1 MYADILKRDLK
12 RKKAMNVILLVFV
25 ILATMFVSS
34 SVNNIIN
41 VTTALDEYFE
51 LTNVPDYCA
60 FTINKMVD
68 EDVDGAIKSAESI
81 KDYKKEEI
89 LFLSYSN
96 IIFENED
103 MVAIEGTN
111 MLQSDKVFGMN
122 YILSDGTILEDV
134 KPGEIYLTSGK
145 AESIGVK
152 KGEKI
157 VINIENVSREFTF
170 VDTVKDAALG
180 SEMNSMC
187 RYIINEEDY
196 NNFVTDETVNK
207 LYGGCIYFVKT
218 DDLKATRS
226 ELSGVSEAFTLV
238 ADWDMFKLTYLM
250 DMIATGVLL
259 VVSIV
264 LILIAF
270 VVLRFTITFT
280 LTEEFREIGV
290 MKAIGIKTS
299 KIRSL
304 YLIKYSAIS
313 VIGALIGLGLSFPF
327 GKALISVTPNFVVM
341 SNQSPVVVNSICAL
355 VVVGI
360 IMLFCYSCTNK
371 VNKMSPIDAIRNGQT
386 GERFKKKTILSLSKS
401 RLSSPIFLA
410 INDIVS
416 SPKRFGI
423 ITLTYLLC
431 LLLLLILSTAETTM
445 KSKKMAKAFGF
456 SDFDVTLTFK
466 DASMDYLTES
476 GREIMIRD
484 LEEVEKVL
492 NENGMNANCIQEV
505 LFSLPVIFEENQAN
519 VVVYQGIGN
528 EIGCYEYIE
537 GTAPKSVDEIAI
549 TRITSEK
556 LDAGIG
562 DTVTIKTIDGEMDF
576 IITAIYQTMLNQ
588 GDGIRVHE
596 DVELNFIES
605 QGSMAM
611 HIYFTD
617 KPNDNEISARM
628 DRMKEL
634 LPNVIDV
641 DTSEHF
647 IEECFGA
654 SETVNTIKIMVT
666 ILTVVLT
673 ILVTVLMERSF
684 IIKEQSEIALMK
696 AIGTSNGKIYA
707 YHTLRIVIVGIVAVI
722 LGEIIALP
730 ITHLCLDPIY
740 KMMGLELAMD
750 YVIYPVEMFIVFPL
764 IILVVPAVSA
774 FVTSLYTRKI
784 KSSDMA
790 NAE

>member
-12 RKKAMNVILLVFV
+12 RKKAMNIILLVFV

-51 LTNVPDYCA
+51 LANVPDYCA

-81 KDYKKEEI
+81 EDYKKEEI

-96 IIFENED
+96 IIFEED
-103 MVAIEGTN
+103 KVAIEGSN

-122 YILSDGTILEDV
+122 YILSDGSILEEV
-134 KPGEIYLTSGK
+134 KPGEIYLTDGK
-145 AESIGVK
+145 AKSIGVK

-187 RYIINEEDY
+187 RYIISEEDY
-196 NNFVTDETVNK
+196 NYLAADETINK
-207 LYGGCIYFVKT
+207 LYGGCIYFIQT
-218 DDLKATRS
+218 DDLKGTKR
-226 ELSGVSEAFTLV
+226 ELSSVSEAFTLV

-270 VVLRFTITFT
+270 IVLRFTIAFT
-280 LTEEFREIGV
+280 LAEEFREIGV

-327 GKALISVTPNFVVM
+327 GKTLISVTPDFVVM
-341 SNQSPVVVNSICAL
+341 SNQSPVVVNAICAV

-360 IMLFCYSCTNK
+360 IMLFCYGCTNK

-386 GERFKKKTILSLSKS
+386 GERFKKKTVLSLGKS
-401 RLSSPIFLA
+401 RLSSPVFLA
-410 INDIVS
+410 VNDIVS

-431 LLLLLILSTAETTM
+431 LLLLLILSIGEITM
-445 KSKKMAKAFGF
+445 KSKKMAKVFGF
-456 SDFDVTLTFK
+456 SNFDVTLVFK
-466 DASMDYLTES
+466 DASIDYLTDR
-476 GREIMIRD
+476 GRELMIRD
-484 LEEVEKVL
+484 LEEVEAVL
-492 NENGMNANCIQEV
+492 NENGMNANCAQEV
-505 LFSLPVIFEENQAN
+505 LFSLPVIYEGNQSN

-528 EIGCYEYIE
+528 EIGQYEYIE
-537 GTAPKSVDEIAI
+537 GIAPESIDEIAI
-549 TRITSEK
+549 TRITSK
-556 LDAGIG
+556 KTGAGIG
-562 DTVTIKTIDGEMDF
+562 DTVTLKTTDGEMDF
-576 IITAIYQTMLNQ
+576 IITAIFQSMLNQ

-596 DVELNFIES
+596 DVELNYIES
-605 QGSMAM
+605 QGALSMQV
-611 HIYFTD
+611 YFTD
-617 KPNDNEISARM
+617 KPNAKEIANRM
-628 DRMKEL
+628 DRIEDLFPDVMS
-634 LPNVIDV
+634 V
-641 DTSEHF
+641 DTCEHF
-647 IEECFGA
+647 VEECFGA
-654 SETVNTIKIMVT
+654 SETVNTIKTMVT

-696 AIGTSNGKIYA
+696 AIGTTNIKIYA
-707 YHTLRIVIVGIVAVI
+707 YHTLRILFVGIVAIV
-722 LGEIIALP
+722 LSEIIVMP
-730 ITHLCLDPIY
+730 VTHLCLDPIY
-740 KMMGLELAMD
+740 KMMGMELAMD
-750 YVIYPVEMFIVFPL
+750 YVINPMEMFMVFPL

-774 FVTSLYTRKI
+774 FVTSLYTRII
-784 KSSDMA
+784 KSWDMA

>member
-12 RKKAMNVILLVFV
+12 RKKAMNIILLVFV

-60 FTINKMVD
+60 FSINKMVD
-68 EDVDGAIKSAESI
+68 EDVDSAIQSAESI
-81 KDYKKEEI
+81 KGYKKEEI
-89 LFLSYSN
+89 LFLTYSN
-96 IIFENED
+96 IIFEDED
-103 MVAIEGTN
+103 MVTIEGTN

-122 YILSDGTILEDV
+122 YILSDGSFLEDV

-157 VINIENVSREFTF
+157 VVNIENVSREFTF
-170 VDTVKDAALG
+170 VDTFEDAALG

-187 RYIINEEDY
+187 RYIISEEDY
-196 NNFVTDETVNK
+196 NHFVEDETVNK
-207 LYGGCIYFVKT
+207 LYGGCIYFIET
-218 DDLKATRS
+218 DDLKATRT
-226 ELSGVSEAFTLV
+226 ELSSVSEAFTLV
-238 ADWDMFKLTYLM
+238 ADKDMFKLTYLM
-250 DMIATGVLL
+250 DMIATAVLL

-280 LTEEFREIGV
+280 LTEEYREIGV
-290 MKAIGIKTS
+290 MKAIGIKNR

-313 VIGALIGLGLSFPF
+313 VIGAIIGLGLSFPF
-327 GKALISVTPNFVVM
+327 EKALISVTPDFVVM
-341 SNQSPVVVNSICAL
+341 SNKSPVVVYVICA
-355 VVVGI
+355 VVVIGI
-360 IMLFCYSCTNK
+360 IMLFCYGCTNK

-386 GERFKKKTILSLSKS
+386 GERFKKKTVLSLGKT
-401 RLSSPIFLA
+401 RLSSPAFLA
-410 INDIVS
+410 VNDIVS

-445 KSKKMAKAFGF
+445 KSKKMSKAFGF
-456 SDFDVTLTFK
+456 SDFDVTLTFM
-466 DASMDYLTES
+466 DASMNYLTDA
-476 GREIMIRD
+476 GRELMLRD
-484 LEEVEKVL
+484 LQEVENVL
-492 NENGMNANCIQEV
+492 NENDMNANCVQEV
-505 LFSLPVIFEENQAN
+505 LFTLPVIFEKVQAN

-528 EIGCYEYIE
+528 EIECYEYIE
-537 GTAPKSVDEIAI
+537 GTAPLNVDDIAI
-549 TRITSEK
+549 TRITMEK
-556 LDAGIG
+556 LGVEIG

-576 IITAIYQTMLNQ
+576 IITAIYQSMLNQ

-605 QGSMAM
+605 QGALAM
-611 HIYFTD
+611 HVYFTD
-617 KPNDNEISARM
+617 KPNDKEIATRM
-628 DRMKEL
+628 DKMKEL

-654 SETVNTIKIMVT
+654 SETINTIKIMVI
-666 ILTVVLT
+666 ILTVVLAV
-673 ILVTVLMERSF
+673 LVTVLMERSF
-684 IIKEQSEIALMK
+684 IIKEQSEIALLK
-696 AIGTSNGKIYA
+696 AIGTSNAKIYA
-707 YHTLRIVIVGIVAVI
+707 YHTLRIVIVGIVAIV
-722 LGEIIALP
+722 LGEIIVLP
-730 ITHLCLDPIY
+730 VTHLCLDPIY
-740 KMMGLELAMD
+740 KMMGMELAMD
-750 YVIYPVEMFIVFPL
+750 YIIYPWEMFALFPL